1 MENTDIL
8 ATTIHNAFDLD
19 FDLKTKLDL
28 SSMENKKVKKLHE
41 TDLLCL
47 DEISMMVRRRINMFR
62 IFYETHMWYNVC
74 EMCFLIPRM

>member
-62 IFYETHMWYNVC
+62 ILYQTHMWYNVC